1 MHGFHKSFSK
11 ITMTLASGMSPDLT
25 LASQLEVILRRALS
39 LLPSEF
45 CCGYKET
52 SFCLTE
58 VITGEWTKDENL
70 GHKDYLTLFL
80 WYFYFFRFFR
90 FNIKSSP
97 K

>member
-1 MHGFHKSFSK
+1 MN
-11 ITMTLASGMSPDLT
+11 LASGVTPDWT
-25 LASQLEVILRRALS
+25 LALLLEVILRRALS

-58 VITGEWTKDENL
+58 AITGEWTKDENL
-70 GHKDYLTLFL
+70 RHKDYLTPFL
-80 WYFYFFRFFR
+80 WYFYFFRFFT
-90 FNIKSSP
+90 FQIKSSP